1 MFSHPIRLPARLIV
15 LSLMVFLLL
24 VGFAGLPSVRLG
36 LNRGQSHSN
45 GVAAIVEAKASVSS
59 SAQPIASD
67 LMCFAVNSVE
77 TPSWHSA
84 HFLETTKQL
93 RAKVLRIP
101 GGEVANYWDWERGGI
116 IEDDSPLMDG
126 LPDGLP
132 EYMRYDARAYTGSKI
147 ADYSAGL
154 KATNTRALFVLNMLT
169 SDLGA
174 QIDML
179 SAAARSGIEIKYLE
193 LGNEYYFGIPNYTD
207 KFPTPESYGET
218 AKVWIGYLRDIFPD
232 IKISVFGVAAGSHSS
247 EREVQWN
254 QALLKTALP
263 VADAIALHIYAEP
276 GLDPNGFSTQ
286 SYPAF
291 DERDFSTIFG
301 EPFKHWS
308 EMRKFASFEAIPAD
322 KEIWI
327 TEYNLIEDIFGN
339 NYNSGRRPRVM
350 GTWAHGLYALSMNLM
365 FLEEPRVTITCNH
378 DLAEDFKFGA
388 ILPHENSFHVSDA
401 QAFPVDPMTLSATG
415 QALQLLGETAEG
427 MTQILALD
435 FADSPQLTGKDSYT
449 YPALYGWQFEAPLK
463 KADAEEASRALGA
476 IVLNLSSEI
485 VELDLADVAFKG
497 ADYRQISADPRT
509 LVTHASA
516 LKSQQGIASSTV
528 TLPPHSVT
536 KLLAKG

>member
-1 MFSHPIRLPARLIV
+1 MFSHPIRLPARLIF
-15 LSLMVFLLL
+15 LGLMVCLLL
-24 VGFAGLPSVRLG
+24 VGLAGLRNGRSPSKKSPATV
-36 LNRGQSHSN
+36 
-45 GVAAIVEAKASVSS
+45 VEAKVWTSTA
-59 SAQPIASD
+59 AQPISAE
-67 LMCFAVNSVE
+67 LMCFAVNSIE
-77 TPSWHSA
+77 TPSWHSTRFIEA
-84 HFLETTKQL
+84 TKQL
-93 RAKVLRIP
+93 KAKVLRIP

-116 IEDDSPLMDG
+116 IEDGSPSIDG

-179 SAAARSGIEIKYLE
+179 SAAARSGIEIKYIE

-232 IKISVFGVAAGSHSS
+232 IKISVFGVAASSHSS
-247 EREVQWN
+247 PREVQWN
-254 QALLKTALP
+254 QALLNTALP

-286 SYPAF
+286 GYPAF
-291 DERDFSTIFG
+291 DEHDFSTILG
-301 EPFKHWS
+301 EPFRHWS
-308 EMRKFASFEAIPAD
+308 EMRKFASFEVIPAD

-350 GTWAHGLYALSMNLM
+350 GSWGHGLYALSMNLM
-365 FLEEPRVTITCNH
+365 FLEEPRVTMTCNH

-401 QAFPVDPMTLSATG
+401 QTFPVAPMTLSATG
-415 QALQLLGETAEG
+415 QALQLLGEVAEG
-427 MTQILALD
+427 MTQILALN
-435 FADSPQLTGKDSYT
+435 FANAPQMTGKEGYT
-449 YPALYGWQFEAPLK
+449 YPALYGWQFESSPKNA
-463 KADAEEASRALGA
+463 KAQEGPSAVGA
-476 IVLNLSSEI
+476 IVINLSSHI
-485 VELDLADVAFKG
+485 VQLDLADVAFKG

-509 LVTHASA
+509 LVTHASS
-516 LKSQQGIASSTV
+516 LKLQQGVAARAV

-536 KLLAKG
+536 KLWATG